1 MLVLPVSE
9 KATIVSFTYDLA
21 IVVIEELLEDV
32 EKIKVVKPRARKS
45 CIISNN

>member
-32 EKIKVVKPRARKS
+32 EVYKTETIKAVKPWLEKAG
-45 CIISNN
+45 